1 MSGALYGPAM
11 LDLSRRSFLR
21 LSGAAAAGAVLAPEV
36 ADAAA
41 KPHLS
46 PVGALPRP
54 VQATLEETMGVAIAE
69 ARKAF
74 YAFGAVL
81 VDVRTG
87 KVVARGHNDAQHDP
101 SAHAEVVTMRNGGRA
116 GVDFSRTVLVT
127 TAESCPMC
135 ASCAVWAGV
144 AGVAYGSSIAYLVA
158 RGWNQIRITQPTVVA
173 KGFVPMPVVGGVLRS
188 QTDPL
193 YASGPPGR

>member
-1 MSGALYGPAM
+1 M

-21 LSGAAAAGAVLAPEV
+21 LGGAAAAGAVIAPE
-36 ADAAA
+36 AAGA
-41 KPHLS
+41 ATRPHLS
-46 PVGALPRP
+46 PVSALPRP
-54 VQATLEETMGVAIAE
+54 VRETLDDTMAEAVAE

-81 VDVRTG
+81 VDTRTG
-87 KVVARGHNDAQHDP
+87 KVVARGHNNAQHDP

-116 GVDFSRTVLVT
+116 GVDFARTVLVT
-127 TAESCPMC
+127 SAESCPMC

-158 RGWNQIRITQPTVVA
+158 HGWDQIRITQPTVVA
-173 KGFVPMPVVGGVLRS
+173 RGFVPMPVVGGVLREA
-188 QTDPL
+188 TDPL
-193 YASGPPGR
+193 YAAGPPKTL

>member
-1 MSGALYGPAM
+1 M

-21 LSGAAAAGAVLAPEV
+21 LGGAAAAGAIIAPEA

-41 KPHLS
+41 GAHLS
-46 PVGALPRP
+46 PVSALPRP
-54 VQATLEETMGVAIAE
+54 VRATLDETMAEAVAQ

-81 VDVRTG
+81 ADVRSG
-87 KVVARGHNDAQHDP
+87 KVVARGHNTTGAHHDP

-127 TAESCPMC
+127 SAESCPMC
-135 ASCAVWAGV
+135 AACAVWAGV
-144 AGVAYGSSIAYLVA
+144 AAVAYGSSIAFLG
-158 RGWNQIRITQPTVVA
+158 RHGWEQIRISQPTVVA
-173 KGFVPMPVVGGVLRS
+173 RGFEPMPVVGGVLRS
-188 QTDPL
+188 ATDPL
-193 YASGPPGR
+193 YAGGPPKRP